1 MSPAEIRAALR
12 AAEAALKAASA
23 DVAAAEAALRLI
35 GPDDLERA
43 SALREMRRA
52 AVAREAEAR
61 AEVEDLTFQLLA

>member
-1 MSPAEIRAALR
+1 MSPTEIRTALR
-12 AAEAALKAASA
+12 SAEDAIKAASA
-23 DVAAAEAALRLI
+23 DIAAADAALRLI